1 MFLIA
6 FNKLKMPSSLHKV
19 YLFILRNEYGSVFK
33 TILSTQT
40 MTVLT
45 LTKNLLSLGY
55 NFDLGLY

>member
-1 MFLIA
+1 
-6 FNKLKMPSSLHKV
+6 MPSSLHKV